1 MKAPIWIWNISCLL
15 YTSGCIRYLNENGL
29 KGGEDIGL
37 VGFDDI
43 ALLNVIGY
51 QITVADR
58 PMREMADLAY
68 DMLMDQMQRA
78 SGAAGEAGKMQ
89 EAGWKEKQTQKKVLL
104 KPQILLRGSEKMKTK
119 ERMYSYE

>member
-1 MKAPIWIWNISCLL
+1 
-15 YTSGCIRYLNENGL
+15 
-29 KGGEDIGL
+29 
-37 VGFDDI
+37 
-43 ALLNVIGY
+43 
-51 QITVADR
+51 
-58 PMREMADLAY
+58 MREMADLAY

-78 SGAAGEAGKMQ
+78 SRAAGEAGKMQ